1 MKKIIS
7 CLALG
12 MLSMLFLAP
21 IVHADDHS
29 ITSSG
34 IGKVKT
40 GGSISKLPKQ
50 ITGVYDKLELVSD
63 DFVDEGAYEE
73 RVTIYRASL
82 NGEPVFEFYPE
93 GDKIGSL
100 SIYSKNLK
108 TKKGLNL
115 NSTPADLFAAGGKVI
130 SFNDGGEAIVC
141 DGVLFKGLPMT
152 QQGYK
157 KSEQAYLGA
166 EVSFDVTDFEANG
179 HPTEIL
185 VSEYYANMAGESAPS
200 GNVNGNSSSGKN
212 VLSTILGV
220 LFIIAVLA
228 MIAHMVYVNYFA
240 PGYPENPVPT
250 KGTPENNSFVK
261 SSMDALYNVD
271 FTPYCDPNE
280 TPGPDVYN
288 FPIGKKAAYHAKE
301 VLDDVYANHLPVD
314 GEAAEELRK
323 VSIVTNES
331 FKRTF
336 AGSKLFL
343 IITIVV
349 AAGACYLNKDATA
362 LLYFI
367 PSCIMYYLSCR
378 TPNYILMEKDLKAMK
393 TGKASNGIM
402 NGVLAGIFG
411 LAATAPV
418 YVEVTKNRNTGEV
431 IDTTED
437 HSMTW
442 IAMAISLILFIV
454 LAYAMVFV
462 GILNYLRNYVLRK

>member
-1 MKKIIS
+1 ML
-7 CLALG
+7 CL
-12 MLSMLFLAP
+12 SPVVLA
-21 IVHADDHS
+21 DNTS
-29 ITSSG
+29 ITSAG

-40 GGSISKLPKQ
+40 GATISKLPKL
-50 ITGVYDKLELVSD
+50 IAGVYDKLELVSEV
-63 DFVDEGAYEE
+63 FEDEGAYEE
-73 RVTIYRASL
+73 TISIYRATL
-82 NGEPVFEFYPE
+82 KGETVLEFYPE
-93 GDKIGSL
+93 EDKVGS
-100 SIYSKNLK
+100 ITVYSKNLK
-108 TKKGLNL
+108 TNSGLSL
-115 NSTPADLFAAGGKVI
+115 NSSPADLFSAGGKVI
-130 SFNDGGEAIVC
+130 SFNDGGEAILC
-141 DGVLFKGLPMT
+141 EGLLFKGLPMT

-157 KSEQAYLGA
+157 KSEQAYLGYQ
-166 EVSFDVTDFEANG
+166 VTFDVSDFDANG
-179 HPTEIL
+179 HPSEIL
-185 VSEYYANMAGESAPS
+185 VSEYYANMARESAPS
-200 GNVNGNSSSGKN
+200 GNVKGDSFSDKN
-212 VLSTILGV
+212 VLNTILGI

-250 KGTPENNSFVK
+250 TGTPENNSFVK

-418 YVEVTKNRNTGEV
+418 YVEATKNRNTGEV
-431 IDTTED
+431 IDTEED
-437 HSMTW
+437 YSMTW
-442 IAMAISLILFIV
+442 IAMAISLILFIA